1 MLRYLLEK
9 NVMKLKVLLKKK
21 KIKILINEIQFRALA
36 QNVLNEQEKQTIKKT
51 HLIKLKTHA
60 TRS

>member
-1 MLRYLLEK
+1 MIFIK
-9 NVMKLKVLLKKK
+9 KDIMKQKELFKKK

-51 HLIKLKTHA
+51 HLIKI
-60 TRS
+60 

>member
-1 MLRYLLEK
+1 MIFIK
-9 NVMKLKVLLKKK
+9 KDIMKLKELLKKK